1 MRHGPGGIWND
12 QRERLPG
19 GFCLTKRSGD
29 QVRSAVCEVWSN
41 PVGWELRLM
50 IDGHGLLVA
59 AVVGSASEMLK
70 TADEWRAAMLESG
83 WS

>member
-1 MRHGPGGIWND
+1 
-12 QRERLPG
+12 
-19 GFCLTKRSGD
+19 
-29 QVRSAVCEVWSN
+29 
-41 PVGWELRLM
+41 M

-70 TADEWRAAMLESG
+70 TVDEWRAAMLESG